1 MLKLQGGQI
10 LIERKKYFQFGLR
23 IETEQQVSNFI
34 EQWNNNRYHLKMT
47 YPILE
52 SMYLR
57 EAEMQTLNVFFP
69 IGYFQGTTKRG
80 VYDTI
85 KEELS
90 QITEVNTE
98 ASFQK
103 VNQKGINPKV
113 WEEATEIVRS
123 EYISPNTKEF

>member
-1 MLKLQGGQI
+1 M
-10 LIERKKYFQFGLR
+10 
-23 IETEQQVSNFI
+23 SNFI

-57 EAEMQTLNVFFP
+57 EAEMQTSNVFFP
-69 IGYFQGTTKRG
+69 IGYFQGTTERG
-80 VYDTI
+80 VYDII

-90 QITEVNTE
+90 QIMEVNTE

-103 VNQKGINPKV
+103 VNHKRITPKV
-113 WEEATEIVRS
+113 WEEATEIARS
-123 EYISPNTKEF
+123 EYLSPNSKGFRRVRMTNAPYVLVVYVTRIQDVS